1 MTAQILQFDRSLF
14 TPEDVV
20 LFCRVAAGW
29 AQAGLC
35 DMVLRNKAKTSDSLQ
50 VFAAT
55 SKVPLWSVEKG
66 SNGRYRLIDGMGR
79 RLNCAAAMEDVL
91 RYLEL
96 PRDPLRAEPPVR

>member
-20 LFCRVAAGW
+20 LFCRVAATW

-35 DMVLRNKAKTSDSLQ
+35 DMVLRNKAEGSDSLQ

-66 SNGRYRLIDGMGR
+66 STGRYRLIDGLGR
-79 RLNCAAAMEDVL
+79 LLNCAAMEDVL
-91 RYLEL
+91 RDLER
-96 PRDPLRAEPPVR
+96 PRSPLRAEPPVK